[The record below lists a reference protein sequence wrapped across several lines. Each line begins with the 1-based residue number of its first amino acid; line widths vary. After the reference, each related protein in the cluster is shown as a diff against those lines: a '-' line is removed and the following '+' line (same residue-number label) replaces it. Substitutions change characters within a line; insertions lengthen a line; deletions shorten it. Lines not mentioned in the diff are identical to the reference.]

1 MFEAY
6 DDILTV
12 TELAEILRIGP
23 TQAYRLLNRKDIVA
37 FKEGKDW
44 KIPKESVKQY
54 ILNKTK
60 QNNII
65 TNNSK

>member
-1 MFEAY
+1 MFQTY

-12 TELAEILRIGP
+12 TELAEILRIGT
-23 TQAYRLLNRKDIVA
+23 TQAYRILKRGDISA

-54 ILNKTK
+54 IINKT
-60 QNNII
+60 NNN
-65 TNNSK
+65 T

>member
-12 TELAEILRIGP
+12 TELAEILRIGT
-23 TQAYRLLNRKDIVA
+23 TQAYRLLNRKDIAA

-44 KIPKESVKQY
+44 KIPKEYVKQY

-60 QNNII
+60 QNNIT